1 MSQTMK
7 FNPNQRKLTEYGLAG
22 ALATVAAFMAVKP
35 YTALISLS
43 SSKCIVPVPYLLP

>member
-22 ALATVAAFMAVKP
+22 PVVGVSTAVKP
-35 YTALISLS
+35 YIALISLVAAAW
-43 SSKCIVPVPYLLP
+43 IVPVPYLLP

>member
-22 ALATVAAFMAVKP
+22 ALVASVVVKSAKP
-35 YTALISLS
+35 YNALCSLFADVW
-43 SSKCIVPVPYLLP
+43 IVPVPYLLP